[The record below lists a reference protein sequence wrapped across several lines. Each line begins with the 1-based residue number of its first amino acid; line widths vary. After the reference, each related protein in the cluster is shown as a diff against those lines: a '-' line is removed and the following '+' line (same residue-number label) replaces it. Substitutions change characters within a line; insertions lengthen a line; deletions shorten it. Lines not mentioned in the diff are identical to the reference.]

1 MAKKSL
7 AEGVFSV
14 QRPQFLTKITL
25 LFCQAFLQIRVN
37 NGHLQFYQKLYL
49 LTIVIV
55 DRDFS
60 FQKTLKAKQ
69 LKIRWGQPN

>member
-25 LFCQAFLQIRVN
+25 LFCQAFLQLRVN
-37 NGHLQFYQKLYL
+37 NGHLQFYQNTVSL

-55 DRDFS
+55 DSDFS
-60 FQKTLKAKQ
+60 FQKTLKAK
-69 LKIRWGQPN
+69 

>member
-25 LFCQAFLQIRVN
+25 LFCQAFLQLRVN
-37 NGHLQFYQKLYL
+37 NGHLQFYQNTVSTYHC
-49 LTIVIV
+49 
-55 DRDFS
+55 DC
-60 FQKTLKAKQ
+60 
-69 LKIRWGQPN
+69 

>member
-25 LFCQAFLQIRVN
+25 LFCQAFLQLRVN
-37 NGHLQFYQKLYL
+37 NGHLQFYQNTVSTYHCDML
-49 LTIVIV
+49 IVTSV
-55 DRDFS
+55 FKRP
-60 FQKTLKAKQ
+60 LKQ
-69 LKIRWGQPN
+69 NS